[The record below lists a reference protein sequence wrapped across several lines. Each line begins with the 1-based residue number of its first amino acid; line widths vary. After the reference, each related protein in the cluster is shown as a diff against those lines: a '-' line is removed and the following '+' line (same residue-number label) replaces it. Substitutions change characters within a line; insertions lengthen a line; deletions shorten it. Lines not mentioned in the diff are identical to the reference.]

1 MFLHALSIIKIPRL
15 CVYLKIL
22 SLWRYIYQGRR
33 IKHILS
39 INFLDWF
46 ITFKNH
52 FNDIWLPSV
61 LMSQVLQVLVAILS
75 VYWYNRVF
83 FLLWFVGKWIITV
96 IILFSPAYMPN
107 INWSWCTVL
116 CLVTQS
122 CPSLCDPWTT
132 TIYYILLLYIVD
144 PWTTSPGSSVH
155 GDSPGKNT
163 GVGCHALLQG
173 IFPTQGSNP
182 SLPHCRQILHHLS
195 HQWSPRTLEWLA

>member
-52 FNDIWLPSV
+52 FNDVWLPSV
-61 LMSQVLQVLVAILS
+61 LMPQVLQALVAILS
-75 VYWYNRVF
+75 VYWYNHVF

-96 IILFSPAYMPN
+96 TILFSPAHIPD
-107 INWSWCTVL
+107 INWWWCTVL

-122 CPSLCDPWTT
+122 CPSLCDPWT
-132 TIYYILLLYIVD
+132 IVHQAPLSMGILQARILEWVAML
-144 PWTTSPGSSVH
+144 SSRGSSQPR
-155 GDSPGKNT
+155 DR
-163 GVGCHALLQG
+163 
-173 IFPTQGSNP
+173 TQV
-182 SLPHCRQILHHLS
+182 S
-195 HQWSPRTLEWLA
+195 HIAGRFFTIWATSEAQEHWSG